1 MNITMTGRHMDVT
14 DNLKDYAQ
22 KKFSRVEKYFHQLID
37 AHIIFYKDKLDH
49 VAEIVI
55 NGDGVQ
61 FYGVEKS
68 GDMYSS
74 VDLLIDKMEKQ
85 VVKYKEKHSS
95 HKATAPGKMSSM
107 EVTGEG
113 GTEIRLTQVS
123 QKPMDG
129 IGAYLEMKL
138 EKMDFIIFKQGANDV
153 KKEKPDYLNRNYAV
167 IFRDGEHMK
176 MVEIPFDMIKE
187 HRFDHKMFV
196 TYDVIVKDDSPAKPK
211 IDFKKNKSL
220 GVSMMTI
227 AEAIQELEAKKSA
240 YLPFFNTDTNYFNV
254 VYKNGNKL
262 EVMVPAF

>member
-14 DNLKDYAQ
+14 DNLKDYAG
-22 KKFSRVEKYFHQLID
+22 KKFARVEKYFHQLMD

-95 HKATAPGKMSSM
+95 HKAVSPGKIGTL
-107 EVTGEG
+107 EVVSEG
-113 GTEIRLTQVS
+113 GTEISLSQVS

-129 IGAYLEMKL
+129 IAAYLEMKL
-138 EKMDFIIFKQGANDV
+138 EKLDFILFKQGVKDV
-153 KKEKPDYLNRNYAV
+153 KKESTDYLNRNYALM
-167 IFRDGEHMK
+167 FRDGDHVK
-176 MVEIPFDMIKE
+176 MVEVPFEMIRE
-187 HRFDHKMFV
+187 NRFEPGKFV

-211 IDFKKNKSL
+211 IDFKKTS
-220 GVSMMTI
+220 GAGISMMSL
-227 AEAIQELEAKKSA
+227 AEAIRELDAKKSP
-240 YLPFFNTDTNYFNV
+240 YLPFFNTETSYFNI
-254 VYKNGNKL
+254 VYRNGNRL
-262 EVMVPAF
+262 EAMVPAF

>member
-1 MNITMTGRHMDVT
+1 MTGRHIDVT
-14 DNLKDYAQ
+14 DNLRDYAG
-22 KKFSRVEKYFHQLID
+22 KKFARVEKYFHQLMD

-95 HKATAPGKMSSM
+95 HKAVSPGKINTM
-107 EVTGEG
+107 EVTSEG
-113 GTEIRLTQVS
+113 GMEISLNQAS
-123 QKPMDG
+123 LKPMDG

-138 EKMDFIIFKQGANDV
+138 QKLDFFLFKQGVKDV
-153 KKEKPDYLNRNYAV
+153 KKETTDYLNRNYAL
-167 IFRDGEHMK
+167 IYRDGGQLK
-176 MVEIPFDMIKE
+176 MVEIPFEMIRE
-187 HRFDHKMFV
+187 NRFDNGKFV

-211 IDFKKNKSL
+211 IDFKKTAAA
-220 GVSMMTI
+220 GIGMMTL
-227 AEAIQELEAKKSA
+227 AEAIRELEAKKSPF
-240 YLPFFNTDTNYFNV
+240 LPFFNTETCYFNI
-254 VYKNGNKL
+254 VYKNGNTL
-262 EVMVPAF
+262 EAMVPAF